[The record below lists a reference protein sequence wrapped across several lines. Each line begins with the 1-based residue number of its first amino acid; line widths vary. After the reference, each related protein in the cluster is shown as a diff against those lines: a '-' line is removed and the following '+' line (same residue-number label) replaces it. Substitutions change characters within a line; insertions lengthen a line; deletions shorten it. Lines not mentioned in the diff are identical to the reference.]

1 VKRAALLILMVGA
14 PLVLVL
20 FPELRRRIAHKLR
33 FLLLLWAGA
42 VLFFGLLGGP
52 GKENFL
58 ERKWDWDAATFWPL
72 VGVALFAAAFV
83 SVLRD
88 FRLSSSSKN
97 PPGAK
102 RSLHI

>member
-1 VKRAALLILMVGA
+1 MKRAALLILMVGA
-14 PLVLVL
+14 PLVLIL

-33 FLLLLWAGA
+33 FLLLVWSGA

-58 ERKWDWDAATFWPL
+58 EREWGWDAATLWPL
-72 VGVALFAAAFV
+72 AGVGLFAAAFV

-88 FRLSSSSKN
+88 FRLSSPSKN

-102 RSLHI
+102 RR